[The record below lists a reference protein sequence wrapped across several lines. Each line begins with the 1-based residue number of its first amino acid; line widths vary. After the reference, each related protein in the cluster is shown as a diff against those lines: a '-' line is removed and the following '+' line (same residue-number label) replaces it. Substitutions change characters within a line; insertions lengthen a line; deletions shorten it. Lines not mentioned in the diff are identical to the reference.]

1 MAKVFVILGNR
12 WQDYNARCLARSI
25 HDELI
30 QCGFANVT
38 IDNRGAPSMQ
48 PMQGFPYR
56 TVLSEHYLATAP
68 FLRPGDTPISSEQ
81 DMRVQPPICEH
92 PPSDTTIIAVVGGVN
107 SGKSFVLRTIAEFLQ
122 RYYRIP
128 AGQILEDYMPGT
140 FGWPVE
146 TFGKHTSD
154 GIEERLKKEME
165 IHISGELSDAR
176 RSTTTLGYYLEEK
189 GLKR

>member
-38 IDNRGAPSMQ
+38 IDNRGAPAMQ
-48 PMQGFPYR
+48 PMQGFPDR
-56 TVLSEHYLATAP
+56 VVLSEHYLAVVP

-107 SGKSFVLRTIAEFLQ
+107 SGKSFVLRTITKFLQ
-122 RYYRIP
+122 CYYRIP
-128 AGQILEDYMPGT
+128 DGRMLEDYMPGT
-140 FGWPVE
+140 FGWHSEIMSNRP
-146 TFGKHTSD
+146 SND
-154 GIEERLKKEME
+154 IEERLKKEME